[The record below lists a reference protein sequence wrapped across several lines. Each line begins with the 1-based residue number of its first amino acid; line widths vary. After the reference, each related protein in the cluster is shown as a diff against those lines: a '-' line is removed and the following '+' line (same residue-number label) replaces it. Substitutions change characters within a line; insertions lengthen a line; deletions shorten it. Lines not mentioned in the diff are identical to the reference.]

1 MMAPWEDIENKT
13 LVEIEKRL
21 RDERKAKS
29 YPQERPAN
37 LADLPTKMLF
47 AAENGHKTMR
57 LEIILV
63 INEED
68 AAVIVF
74 IYKECAA
81 EEKGAR
87 SIANLLKTDRD

>member
-1 MMAPWEDIENKT
+1 
-13 LVEIEKRL
+13 
-21 RDERKAKS
+21 
-29 YPQERPAN
+29 
-37 LADLPTKMLF
+37 
-47 AAENGHKTMR
+47 MR